1 MTSSDPVKTE
11 PVGTGQCAR
20 PSESSPVVPP
30 GASVRW
36 AMHWTGET
44 ARCLF
49 HEHARESCVACD
61 PTEHDW
67 FLLHRGAASL
77 VESLNNRCQGSG
89 SIQMV
94 IFVRDNELELTMID
108 QGEPLVTL
116 AIPPIVEITAA
127 QEWMERWLTL
137 KTGKAP
143 SKLHADKQTSASMER
158 PEKP

>member
-11 PVGTGQCAR
+11 SIGTRQCAR
-20 PSESSPVVPP
+20 PSESSPVVSP

-49 HEHARESCVACD
+49 HEQIQESCVACQ
-61 PTEHDW
+61 PIEHDW
-67 FLLHRGAASL
+67 FLLHRGAVSL
-77 VESLNNRCQGSG
+77 VEFLTTPREGSG
-89 SIQMV
+89 SIQMI

-108 QGEPLVTL
+108 EGEPLLTL

-127 QEWMERWLTL
+127 REWMERWFTL
-137 KTGKAP
+137 
-143 SKLHADKQTSASMER
+143 
-158 PEKP
+158 